1 MKKIISLM
9 LLMFFITISSN
20 INITNA
26 YNNTSYT
33 QHSVLDRKLDKT
45 LSKFYNKI
53 NIKYSDID
61 KRINFYR
68 KVSTKLQKIKT
79 SNIKKKHI
87 INYLNVNLVN
97 KVEELE
103 KLQLKIVEEETQT
116 VINNALKDLKEQELE
131 KLIPEKNDVNYS
143 FNTSKNN
150 LARYVYNNRDIKR
163 ETIYCGCDYSL
174 SQKVNPTNC
183 GYKNDGRY
191 EKRGLKIEWEH
202 VVPAENFWQSF
213 EEWRNPEKFP
223 LCKTKSWKQYS
234 GRACAGKVNKEYKR
248 MEADMYNLYPAV
260 GALNALR
267 SNYQIAEI
275 SWEKRLF
282 WTCDMEIDSRKME
295 PPENMKWDIARIYL
309 YMDATYPWRGII
321 SNKNKKLITSWS
333 KKDPVSEE
341 ECNRYNAILKI
352 QKNRNIILEK
362 SCEEK

>member
-1 MKKIISLM
+1 
-9 LLMFFITISSN
+9 
-20 INITNA
+20 
-26 YNNTSYT
+26 
-33 QHSVLDRKLDKT
+33 VLDRKLDKT

-53 NIKYSDID
+53 NIKYSDVD
-61 KRINFYR
+61 KRINFYK

-202 VVPAENFWQSF
+202 VVPAENF
-213 EEWRNPEKFP
+213 
-223 LCKTKSWKQYS
+223 
-234 GRACAGKVNKEYKR
+234 
-248 MEADMYNLYPAV
+248 
-260 GALNALR
+260 
-267 SNYQIAEI
+267 
-275 SWEKRLF
+275 
-282 WTCDMEIDSRKME
+282 
-295 PPENMKWDIARIYL
+295 
-309 YMDATYPWRGII
+309 
-321 SNKNKKLITSWS
+321 
-333 KKDPVSEE
+333 
-341 ECNRYNAILKI
+341 
-352 QKNRNIILEK
+352 
-362 SCEEK
+362 